1 MQTMSTVNCAFHK
14 ILIMPPPPSFFK
26 QDRMMEMQ
34 GILVMVAVCNWKL
47 NLPNYFHNVTSYS
60 SFNADVCVLFGKS
73 F

>member
-1 MQTMSTVNCAFHK
+1 
-14 ILIMPPPPSFFK
+14 
-26 QDRMMEMQ
+26 MMEMQ